1 MLTALKRDPDH
12 LWLAGVDSMA
22 LQESLRNL
30 DRAYKN
36 FFEKRAGCP
45 KFKAKRDSRQSYR
58 TRNNKKDNIRI
69 EGDRIRLPRLGL
81 VKARITRLPKGS
93 IQNAT
98 VSRTSTG
105 KYYVSLCC
113 REEIE
118 PKPNKGGEIGIDLG
132 IRDLFVGSDGSRV
145 PDPKHLAKHE
155 RKLRREQ
162 RRLSRR
168 QKGSANREKQRRKVA
183 EVHEKIYNCRT
194 DDLNKASCRLVNE
207 NQVIAVESLNV
218 KGMARN
224 HHLAKAISDA
234 SWSRFITMLEYKAF
248 EYGCTVLKVPTFYPS
263 SQTCSCC
270 GYKDPKVKD
279 LSVRRWVCPGCGT
292 IHDRDEN
299 AARNILAEALS
310 MQTA

>member
-1 MLTALKRDPDH
+1 LQKQKRKI
-12 LWLAGVDSMA
+12 AA
-22 LQESLRNL
+22 
-30 DRAYKN
+30 
-36 FFEKRAGCP
+36 
-45 KFKAKRDSRQSYR
+45 
-58 TRNNKKDNIRI
+58 I
-69 EGDRIRLPRLGL
+69 
-81 VKARITRLPKGS
+81 
-93 IQNAT
+93 
-98 VSRTSTG
+98 
-105 KYYVSLCC
+105 
-113 REEIE
+113 
-118 PKPNKGGEIGIDLG
+118 
-132 IRDLFVGSDGSRV
+132 
-145 PDPKHLAKHE
+145 
-155 RKLRREQ
+155 
-162 RRLSRR
+162 
-168 QKGSANREKQRRKVA
+168 
-183 EVHEKIYNCRT
+183 HEKIYNCRT
-194 DDLNKASCRLVNE
+194 DDLNKASYRLVNE

-224 HHLAKAISDA
+224 HRLAKAISDA

>member
-1 MLTALKRDPDH
+1 MESNRGYKYRIYRNDAQRKAIASTLGCCRFIYNHFLSVRKEAWTDRKVNITYTKTSSMLTALKRDPDH

-132 IRDLFVGSDGSRV
+132 IRDLFVGSDGSMTGY
-145 PDPKHLAKHE
+145 AYGIE
-155 RKLRREQ
+155 RKEYLLALESKSPAAP
-162 RRLSRR
+162 LS
-168 QKGSANREKQRRKVA
+168 QPHGS
-183 EVHEKIYNCRT
+183 
-194 DDLNKASCRLVNE
+194 
-207 NQVIAVESLNV
+207 
-218 KGMARN
+218 
-224 HHLAKAISDA
+224 
-234 SWSRFITMLEYKAF
+234 
-248 EYGCTVLKVPTFYPS
+248 TVVRW
-263 SQTCSCC
+263 
-270 GYKDPKVKD
+270 
-279 LSVRRWVCPGCGT
+279 LS
-292 IHDRDEN
+292 
-299 AARNILAEALS
+299 
-310 MQTA
+310 